1 MESLTILARAMH
13 AQKIVVE
20 TAFTAITTAQQSSRE
35 MLRGTLERWPVLA
48 PKERRNC
55 LIFNDLCLEITAQC
69 RLLTEQGIDG
79 AMHFFFL
86 SSKQE
91 KPVVPC
97 PVQET
102 ATSSPT
108 LVLGTIKPE
117 ALLAAPEPV
126 VVTDRGAAL
135 SVPAPLLLTNKR
147 ISVDNLELVTAEITT
162 EVNVQTPKTA
172 ESPLRKKVAGRPTS
186 DGKIRATAG
195 KKTGKKG
202 EQVAFSPDSNS
213 RERAVSGIDPISEH
227 QKKS

>member
-20 TAFTAITTAQQSSRE
+20 TAFTAITTAQQGSRE

-55 LIFNDLCLEITAQC
+55 LVFNDLCLEITAQC

-79 AMHFFFL
+79 AMHFFSL
-86 SSKQE
+86 SSKGE
-91 KPVVPC
+91 KSVVPC

-108 LVLGTIKPE
+108 LVLQTIKPE
-117 ALLAAPEPV
+117 ALLAASEPV
-126 VVTDRGAAL
+126 VVTDREAA
-135 SVPAPLLLTNKR
+135 SSTPAPLLLTNER
-147 ISVDNLELVTAEITT
+147 ASADNLEPVTAEVTT
-162 EVNVQTPKTA
+162 EANVQTPKTV
-172 ESPLRKKVAGRPTS
+172 ESPLRKKVAARPTS

-195 KKTGKKG
+195 KKTGKKT
-202 EQVAFSPDSNS
+202 EQAASSPDSNNG
-213 RERAVSGIDPISEH
+213 ERGVSGIDPISE
-227 QKKS
+227 QPKKS